1 MTFSAMRAVG
11 MASARASALSR
22 GTARGTAR
30 AGPLN
35 HPLANLSPKGRG
47 GRVARPRPS
56 RSSSRNVAIVHAAL
70 RRLDCPE
77 GCEPSWKDVAFK
89 NAPVFDRSETTRP

>member
-35 HPLANLSPKGRG
+35 HP
-47 GRVARPRPS
+47 
-56 RSSSRNVAIVHAAL
+56 
-70 RRLDCPE
+70 
-77 GCEPSWKDVAFK
+77 
-89 NAPVFDRSETTRP
+89 